1 MEKNLA
7 HAIQQTLKSSL
18 HIDDIEVINNSHLH
32 QHHQSSPQ
40 TGNSHFKVII
50 KSKEL
55 KSLNQVVAHQKI
67 YASLQKEMSDYIHSL
82 EIEING

>member
-7 HAIQQTLKSSL
+7 HSIQQTLKSSL

>member
-7 HAIQQTLKSSL
+7 HSIQQILIKSL
-18 HIDDIEVINNSHLH
+18 GIQDIEVINNSHLH
-32 QHHQSSPQ
+32 QNHQSSPQ

>member
-7 HAIQQTLKSSL
+7 HSIQQILIKSL
-18 HIDDIEVINNSHLH
+18 GIQDIEVINNSHLH
-32 QHHQSSPQ
+32 HHHQSSPQ

-55 KSLNQVVAHQKI
+55 KSSKQDNCSSK
-67 YASLQKEMSDYIHSL
+67 SLLITEERD
-82 EIEING
+82 E

>member
-7 HAIQQTLKSSL
+7 HSIQQILKNSL

>member
-7 HAIQQTLKSSL
+7 HSIQQTLKNSL

-40 TGNSHFKVII
+40 TGTSHFKVII

>member
-7 HAIQQTLKSSL
+7 HSIQQILIKSL
-18 HIDDIEVINNSHLH
+18 GIQDIEVINNSHLH
-32 QHHQSSPQ
+32 HHHQSSPQ

-55 KSLNQVVAHQKI
+55 KSLNKIIAHQKV
-67 YASLQKEMSDYIHSL
+67 YLSLKKEMNDYIHSL
-82 EIEING
+82 EIEINE

>member
-7 HAIQQTLKSSL
+7 HSIQQTLKNSL

-67 YASLQKEMSDYIHSL
+67 YASLQKK
-82 EIEING
+82 

>member
-7 HAIQQTLKSSL
+7 HSIQQTLKSSL

-82 EIEING
+82 EIEINE

>member
-7 HAIQQTLKSSL
+7 HAIQQILKNSL

>member
-7 HAIQQTLKSSL
+7 HSIQQTLKNSL

-67 YASLQKEMSDYIHSL
+67 YTSLQKEMSDYIHSL
-82 EIEING
+82 EIEINE

>member
-7 HAIQQTLKSSL
+7 HSIQQTLKNSL
-18 HIDDIEVINNSHLH
+18 LIDDIEVINNSHLH

>member
-7 HAIQQTLKSSL
+7 HSIQQTLKNSL

>member
-7 HAIQQTLKSSL
+7 HSIQQTLKNSL

-82 EIEING
+82 EIEINE

>member
-7 HAIQQTLKSSL
+7 HSIQQTLKNSL
-18 HIDDIEVINNSHLH
+18 HIDDIEVINNSYLH
-32 QHHQSSPQ
+32 QHHHSSPQ

-67 YASLQKEMSDYIHSL
+67 YALLQKEMSNYIHSL

>member
-7 HAIQQTLKSSL
+7 HSIQQTLKNSL

-67 YASLQKEMSDYIHSL
+67 YASLQKEISDYIHSL

>member
-7 HAIQQTLKSSL
+7 HSIQQILIKSL
-18 HIDDIEVINNSHLH
+18 GIKDIEVINNSHLH

-55 KSLNQVVAHQKI
+55 KSLNKIIAHQKV
-67 YASLQKEMSDYIHSL
+67 YSSLKKEMNDYIHSL
-82 EIEING
+82 EIEINE

>member
-7 HAIQQTLKSSL
+7 HSIQQTLKNSL

-55 KSLNQVVAHQKI
+55 KSLNQVVDHQKI

>member
-7 HAIQQTLKSSL
+7 HSIQQILIKSL
-18 HIDDIEVINNSHLH
+18 GIQDIEVINNSHLH
-32 QHHQSSPQ
+32 HHHQSSPQ

-55 KSLNQVVAHQKI
+55 SHQTR
-67 YASLQKEMSDYIHSL
+67 
-82 EIEING
+82 

>member
-7 HAIQQTLKSSL
+7 NYIATILKKSL
-18 HIDDIEVINNSHLH
+18 HTEEIEVINKSHLH
-32 QHHQSSPQ
+32 QYHNSSPL

-55 KSLNQVVAHQKI
+55 KSLKLVAAHQKI
-67 YASLQKEMSDYIHSL
+67 YSLLKKEMNEFIHAL
-82 EIEING
+82 EIVINE

>member
-7 HAIQQTLKSSL
+7 HSIQQILKNSL

-67 YASLQKEMSDYIHSL
+67 YTSLQKEMSDYIHSL
-82 EIEING
+82 EIEINE

>member
-7 HAIQQTLKSSL
+7 HAIQQILIKSL
-18 HIDDIEVINNSHLH
+18 GIQDIEVINNSHLH

-55 KSLNQVVAHQKI
+55 KS
-67 YASLQKEMSDYIHSL
+67 
-82 EIEING
+82 